1 MQTDNALVYRI
12 WDENGGKGAQKDHV
26 GIKMVSENVLRQLVA
41 KKKAE
46 EIRAE
51 TNARGTQEE
60 NSHCLFFEKERQ
72 VTSSP
77 HTTSIR

>member
-46 EIRAE
+46 DRNKRKR
-51 TNARGTQEE
+51 NARGKQPL
-60 NSHCLFFEKERQ
+60 SFL
-72 VTSSP
+72 
-77 HTTSIR
+77 

>member
-41 KKKAE
+41 KKK
-46 EIRAE
+46 
-51 TNARGTQEE
+51 Q
-60 NSHCLFFEKERQ
+60 KK
-72 VTSSP
+72 
-77 HTTSIR
+77 